1 MFRMACQAQESA
13 IAAADML
20 RRRSYPEVVHMA
32 CQVQESPT
40 VAADMVCQAQE
51 SVTAGDIA
59 VADMAEPVP
68 FLAAGDDIQAEAT
81 SGVREPGYILLGP
94 VVPDHVPYQLVG

>member
-1 MFRMACQAQESA
+1 MAYQTQESV
-13 IAAADML
+13 IAAADMG
-20 RRRSYPEVVHMA
+20 RRHSYPEAVHMVY
-32 CQVQESPT
+32 QVQESPT
-40 VAADMVCQAQE
+40 VVADMVCQAQE

-59 VADMAEPVP
+59 VADMAGSVP
-68 FLAAGDDIQAEAT
+68 LLAAGDDIQAEAT